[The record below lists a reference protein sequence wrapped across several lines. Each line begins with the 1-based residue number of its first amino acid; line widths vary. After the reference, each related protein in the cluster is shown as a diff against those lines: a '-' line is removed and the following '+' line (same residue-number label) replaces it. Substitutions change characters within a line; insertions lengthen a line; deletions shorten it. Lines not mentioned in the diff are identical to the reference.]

1 MIYFINQ
8 LIIFDSD
15 ERTLSWQAREDEA
28 VSLSIPVS
36 RLFETLITNP
46 GTLLSRELLMREA
59 LEKHALSPSINNL
72 NNYVSLLRKVLREFD
87 LDDAIVTVPKSGIIF
102 NISDVNVIENNRK
115 DKALPEGTE
124 TDESTGSPAM
134 PQPALVQHKKKQ
146 GHLFRWGLSVLSI
159 AVLFLAGFTMIAA
172 KESYFPARST
182 LQMDGNGKCE
192 MYYLYD
198 RLTDEDD
205 TLSAS
210 TVESLCSNNVLFFL
224 SKKVVISDALDKRN
238 EIIITCK
245 QDGKECVTY
254 VNY

>member
-36 RLFETLITNP
+36 RLFETLIMNP

-102 NISDVNVIENNRK
+102 NISDVNVIESTRK
-115 DKALPEGTE
+115 DKALPERVE
-124 TDESTGSPAM
+124 NEQPTGVPTM
-134 PQPALVQHKKKQ
+134 PQP
-146 GHLFRWGLSVLSI
+146 LFIQRKPREGLFLRWGISILSI
-159 AVLFLAGFTMIAA
+159 AVLFLAGFKMIAA
-172 KESYFPARST
+172 KESYFPVRST
-182 LQMDGNGKCE
+182 LKMDGNGKCD

-210 TVESLCSNNVLFFL
+210 TEESLCSSNVLFFL
-224 SKKVVISDALDKRN
+224 SKKVVISDALDKRH

-254 VNY
+254 VNF

>member
-8 LIIFDSD
+8 LIIFDSYD
-15 ERTLSWQAREDEA
+15 RTLSWQAREDEA

-36 RLFETLITNP
+36 RLFETLIANP
-46 GTLLSRELLMREA
+46 GMLLSREFLMHEA

-102 NISDVNVIENNRK
+102 NISDVNIIESNRK
-115 DKALPEGTE
+115 DNALPEAIE
-124 TDESTGSPAM
+124 TDDPAGSLVVPKRSFV
-134 PQPALVQHKKKQ
+134 QPKKRQ
-146 GHLFRWGLSVLSI
+146 GHFFRWGLSLLSI
-159 AVLFLAGFTMIAA
+159 AALFLAGLNMIAA
-172 KESYFPARST
+172 KETYFPVRST
-182 LQMDGNGKCE
+182 LKLDGNGKCD

-205 TLSAS
+205 TLSDN
-210 TVESLCSNNVLFFL
+210 TVESLCSNNILFFL
-224 SKKVVISDALDKRN
+224 SKKLVIPDALDKRH